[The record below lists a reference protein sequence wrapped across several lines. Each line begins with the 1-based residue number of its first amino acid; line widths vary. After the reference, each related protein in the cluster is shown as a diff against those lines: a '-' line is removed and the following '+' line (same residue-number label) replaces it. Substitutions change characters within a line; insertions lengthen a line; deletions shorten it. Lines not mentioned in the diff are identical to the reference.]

1 MQQIV
6 VDWGSSCLR
15 SFLLDAKG
23 KLLASRQS
31 AAGIFSLQPG
41 QFAAAIKQQCSDWLS
56 DSDLMLMAGMV
67 GSRSGWCEVPYLPCP
82 VNLAAL
88 ATACMPLPVTLSDAA
103 LPYIRLV
110 PGLSCQN
117 NGIADVMRGE
127 ETQIFGAL
135 QLTGLDNAWLC
146 LPGTHSKWAR
156 VQQGSV
162 THFHS
167 FLTGELFAL
176 LKAHSSLAAFCQ
188 QQPTAQSASATES
201 LSTETPA
208 TEHTFL
214 NHPAFV
220 QGVQQAA
227 APNSNLLQQLFSVRA
242 QVLVGQLPQQ
252 HASALLS
259 GLLIGHEL
267 NSAKQWL
274 NDNTPLLL
282 VGNRQLNT
290 LYQQA
295 AGVLGVASQHI
306 NTEDASLAGF
316 NAILQ
321 QLHSQA

>member
-15 SFLLDAKG
+15 SFLLDSKG

-31 AAGIFSLQPG
+31 ADGIFSLQPG
-41 QFAAAIKQQCSDWLS
+41 RFAAAIKQQCSDWLP
-56 DSDLMLMAGMV
+56 DSNLMLMAGMV

-82 VNLAAL
+82 VDLAAL
-88 ATACMPLPVTLSDAA
+88 ATACMPLPEALSDAA
-103 LPYIRLV
+103 LPDIRLV

-156 VQQGSV
+156 VQQGFV

-188 QQPTAQSASATES
+188 QQPTEPSTTE
-201 LSTETPA
+201 PAA
-208 TEHTFL
+208 TEHIFL
-214 NHPAFV
+214 NHPAFE

-227 APNSNLLQQLFSVRA
+227 APHSNLLQQLFSVRA
-242 QVLVGQLPQQ
+242 QVLAGQLPQQ
-252 HASALLS
+252 HASAFLS

-267 NSAKQWL
+267 NSAKIWL
-274 NDNTPLLL
+274 KDNTPLLL
-282 VGNRQLNT
+282 VGNRQLNA

-295 AGVLGVASQHI
+295 AAMLGMASQHI
-306 NTEDASLAGF
+306 SAEDASLAGF

-321 QLHSQA
+321 QLHLQA

>member
-15 SFLLDAKG
+15 SFLLDSKG
-23 KLLASRQS
+23 TLLASRQS
-31 AAGIFSLQPG
+31 ADGIFSLQPG
-41 QFAAAIKQQCSDWLS
+41 QFAAAIKQQCADWLP

-88 ATACMPLPVTLSDAA
+88 ATACMPLPEALSDAA
-103 LPYIRLV
+103 LPDVRLV
-110 PGLSCQN
+110 PGLSCLN

-146 LPGTHSKWAR
+146 LPGTHSKWAQ

-176 LKAHSSLAAFCQ
+176 LKEHSSLAAFCQ
-188 QQPTAQSASATES
+188 QQPTTQSPSTTE
-201 LSTETPA
+201 PA
-208 TEHTFL
+208 TKEHNFL
-214 NHPAFV
+214 NHPAFE

-242 QVLVGQLPQQ
+242 QVLTGQLPQQ
-252 HASALLS
+252 HAGAFLS

-267 NSAKQWL
+267 NSAKHWL
-274 NDNTPLLL
+274 KDNTPLLL
-282 VGNRQLNT
+282 IGNRQLNA

-295 AGVLGVASQHI
+295 AAMLGVSNQHI
-306 NTEDASLAGF
+306 SAEDASLAGF